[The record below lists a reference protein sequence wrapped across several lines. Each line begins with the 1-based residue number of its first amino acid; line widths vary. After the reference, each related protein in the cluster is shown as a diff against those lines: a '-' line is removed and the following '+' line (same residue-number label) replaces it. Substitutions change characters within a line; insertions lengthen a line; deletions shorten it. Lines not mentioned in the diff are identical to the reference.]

1 MRAMQ
6 LNQIQLTLAQYI
18 YPVLSL
24 SVATILK
31 SVSSIILA
39 QVTEIRLRVKQPLL
53 LVLGTSDIM
62 LDGHGQA
69 VVDFQQAYR
78 CTAED
83 LARTLQLISKNSLYA
98 FEQELKL
105 GFITIPGG
113 HRVGLAG
120 QAIIGNGEIRAL
132 KNISSMNIRIAREIK
147 GCADKILPYIFFNG
161 KYVLSTLIISPPR
174 CGKTTI
180 LRDLARQISNGNLNF
195 CGTQVGLV
203 DERSEIAA
211 CQSGVPTVDLGQRID
226 VLDGCPKADGMLM
239 LIRSMAPQVVITD
252 ELGRAE
258 DADAVKEA
266 LNAGVSVIAT
276 VHGRN
281 IAEVRQ
287 RPYIGE
293 LIEHN
298 YFERY
303 VILSS
308 TPSVGTI
315 EEIIDA
321 KHSTILYSSQKGVT
335 VCG

>member
-1 MRAMQ
+1 MVV
-6 LNQIQLTLAQYI
+6 NQRQTTLDQYI
-18 YPVLSL
+18 YTILSAR
-24 SVATILK
+24 VATILK
-31 SVSSIILA
+31 SAPYRILS
-39 QVTEIRLRVKQPLL
+39 QLTEIRLRINQPLL
-53 LVLGTSDIM
+53 LVLGNSDIM
-62 LDGHGQA
+62 LDDTGQA
-69 VVDFQQAYR
+69 VIDPYRAYR
-78 CTAED
+78 CSSDD

-98 FEQELKL
+98 YEQELKM
-105 GFITIPGG
+105 GFITIQGG

-120 QAIIGNGEIRAL
+120 QAIIGNGEVRAL

-147 GCADKILPYIFFNG
+147 GCADKIMPYILAEG
-161 KYVLSTLIISPPR
+161 DVLSTLIISPPR

-180 LRDLARQISNGNLNF
+180 LRDLARQISSGILQLNF
-195 CGTQVGLV
+195 NGAQVGLV

-252 ELGRAE
+252 ELGRTE
-258 DADAVKEA
+258 DAYAIREA

-276 VHGRN
+276 VHGRSM
-281 IAEVRQ
+281 AEVLQ
-287 RPYIGE
+287 RPYVGE
-293 LIEHN
+293 LIEHK

-308 TPSVGTI
+308 NPSVGSI
-315 EEIIDA
+315 EAIIDA
-321 KHSTILYSSQKGVT
+321 RNSEVLYSSQKGVK